1 MFNEMWELFWT
12 QVTEKREYYKLDD
25 KSIFHYVVLE
35 YLGYRPNNKP
45 TELEKRR
52 IRSLERG
59 TEEHTKL
66 EELYKIRMKSYAG
79 SESYA
84 FVANR

>member
-1 MFNEMWELFWT
+1 MWEMFWT
-12 QVTEKREYYKLDD
+12 QVVEKREYYKLDD

-52 IRSLERG
+52 IRNMERG
-59 TEEHTKL
+59 TEEYAKL
-66 EELYKIRMKSYAG
+66 EALYKDRFSLYMGIKD
-79 SESYA
+79 YA

>member
-12 QVTEKREYYKLDD
+12 QVIEKREYYKLDD

-52 IRSLERG
+52 IRNMERG
-59 TEEHTKL
+59 TEEYMKL
-66 EELYKIRMKSYAG
+66 ENLYKNRFKSYMG
-79 SESYA
+79 IEDYA
-84 FVANR
+84 CVVNR

>member
-12 QVTEKREYYKLDD
+12 QVIEKREYYKLDD

-35 YLGYRPNNKP
+35 HLGYRPNNKP

-52 IRSLERG
+52 IRNMERG
-59 TEEHTKL
+59 TEEYMNL
-66 EELYKIRMKSYAG
+66 ENLYKSRLKSYMG
-79 SESYA
+79 IEDYA
-84 FVANR
+84 CVVNR

>member
-12 QVTEKREYYKLDD
+12 QVIEKREYYKLDD

-52 IRSLERG
+52 IRNMERG
-59 TEEHTKL
+59 TEDYQKL
-66 EELYKIRMKSYAG
+66 ENLYKKRFKSYTG
-79 SESYA
+79 IEDYA
-84 FVANR
+84 CVVNR

>member
-12 QVTEKREYYKLDD
+12 QVIEKREYYKLDD

-52 IRSLERG
+52 IRNLERG
-59 TEEHTKL
+59 TVDHAKL
-66 EELYKIRMKSYAG
+66 EELYRNRFKAYMC
-79 SESYA
+79 SEQYA